1 MDAPPIR
8 PPPRRTARPAA
19 PDLADEQE
27 TEEAPRLA
35 RAWHDADPCEGAPVN
50 DAPLVWRDDPEDD
63 DDPITDDDRA
73 AEEVEQALLV
83 SRVGGLAD
91 RVRADPLW
99 ACLDELRARRARE
112 RRRAG
117 SWPPAQLRS
126 ATIPPRD

>member
-35 RAWHDADPCEGAPVN
+35 RAWHD
-50 DAPLVWRDDPEDD
+50 DPEEE
-63 DDPITDDDRA
+63 DDPITEDDLA

-117 SWPPAQLRS
+117 SWPPAPLRS
-126 ATIPPRD
+126 ATNPPRD